1 MALILTLVS
10 FPLLADDA
18 DTHMADFTK
27 TKACDILKH
36 HMAQIEGLPNGRPL
50 PEWYCDFWDAY
61 SDRYFYVVA
70 LWTGPM
76 PGLGIDHPQSAG
88 HFAVSKR
95 SDLVLEFDLVQERL
109 VPISKVYY
117 ANPRSTN

>member
-36 HMAQIEGLPNGRPL
+36 HMAQIESLPNGRPL
-50 PEWYCDFWDAY
+50 PEWYCDFWDGY

-117 ANPRSTN
+117 ANPRSAN